1 MSYIKLIGNDVQVF
15 GEVKPDDS
23 VIYVQSIPHIDIPE
37 YQKLVY
43 ENNAVKVVTDID
55 GIKQA
60 IYNKLL
66 MQYKEAIKSTDDEF
80 LAYQKRQQL
89 NIVTNKDTADYQA
102 ALTTYNEATTLYHTE
117 RDRVATLS
125 EAELVA
131 LYQELN
137 TETSQGHIV

>member
-1 MSYIKLIGNDVQVF
+1 MSYIKVIGNDIQVF
-15 GEVKPDDS
+15 GEVKPDEDA
-23 VIYVQSIPHIDIPE
+23 IYVQSIPHIDIPK

-89 NIVTNKDTADYQA
+89 NIVTNKDTTDYQV

-117 RDRVATLS
+117 RDRVADMDD
-125 EAELVA
+125 EELIEYYNLIKGGLA
-131 LYQELN
+131 
-137 TETSQGHIV
+137 

>member
-15 GEVKPDDS
+15 GEVKPDEDA
-23 VIYVQSIPHIDIPE
+23 IYVQSIPHIDNE

-89 NIVTNKDTADYQA
+89 NIVTNKDTMDYQA
-102 ALTTYNEATTLYHTE
+102 ALTAYNEATTLYHTE

-125 EAELVA
+125 ESELIA
-131 LYQELN
+131 LYQEL
-137 TETSQGHIV
+137 IK

>member
-1 MSYIKLIGNDVQVF
+1 MSYIKLIGDTIQVF
-15 GEVKPDDS
+15 GEVKPDEDS
-23 VIYVQSIPHIDIPE
+23 IYVQSIPHIDNE

-80 LAYQKRQQL
+80 LAYKKREEYNILTEKDETDYNNAKQL
-89 NIVTNKDTADYQA
+89 YTEQ
-102 ALTTYNEATTLYHTE
+102 TLWYRTE
-117 RDRVATLS
+117 RERIADMDD
-125 EAELVA
+125 EELIEYYNLIKGGLA
-131 LYQELN
+131 
-137 TETSQGHIV
+137 

>member
-1 MSYIKLIGNDVQVF
+1 MSYIKVIGDTVQVF
-15 GEVKPDDS
+15 GEVKPDEGS
-23 VIYVQSIPHIDIPE
+23 IYVQSIPHIDNE

-89 NIVTNKDTADYQA
+89 NIVTNKDTMDYQA
-102 ALTTYNEATTLYHTE
+102 ALTAYNEATTLYHTE

-125 EAELVA
+125 ESELIA
-131 LYQELN
+131 LYQEL
-137 TETSQGHIV
+137 IK

>member
-1 MSYIKLIGNDVQVF
+1 MSYIKVIGDTIQVF
-15 GEVKPDDS
+15 GEVKPDEDA
-23 VIYVQSIPHIDIPE
+23 IYVQSIPHIDIPK

-43 ENNAVKVVTDID
+43 ENDTVKVVTDID

-89 NIVTNKDTADYQA
+89 NIVTNKDTTDYQV
-102 ALTTYNEATTLYHTE
+102 ALTTYNEATTLYNTE
-117 RDRVATLS
+117 RDRVADMDD
-125 EAELVA
+125 EELIEYYN
-131 LYQELN
+131 LMK
-137 TETSQGHIV
+137 GKIV

>member
-1 MSYIKLIGNDVQVF
+1 MSYIKLIGDTIQVF
-15 GEVKPDDS
+15 GEVKPDEDA
-23 VIYVQSIPHIDIPE
+23 IYVQSIPHIDIPE

-80 LAYQKRQQL
+80 LAYKKREEYNILTEKDETDYNNAKQL
-89 NIVTNKDTADYQA
+89 YTEQ
-102 ALTTYNEATTLYHTE
+102 TLWYRTE
-117 RDRVATLS
+117 RERIADMDD
-125 EAELVA
+125 EELIEYYNLIKGGLA
-131 LYQELN
+131 
-137 TETSQGHIV
+137 

>member
-1 MSYIKLIGNDVQVF
+1 MSYIKVIGDTIQVF
-15 GEVKPDDS
+15 GEVKPDEDA
-23 VIYVQSIPHIDIPE
+23 IYVQSIPHIDIPK

-43 ENNAVKVVTDID
+43 ENDTVKVVTDID

-89 NIVTNKDTADYQA
+89 NIVTNKDTTDYQV

-117 RDRVATLS
+117 RDRVADMDD
-125 EAELVA
+125 EELIEYYN
-131 LYQELN
+131 LMK
-137 TETSQGHIV
+137 GKIV

>member
-1 MSYIKLIGNDVQVF
+1 MSYIKLIGDTIQVF
-15 GEVKPDDS
+15 GEVKPDEDA
-23 VIYVQSIPHIDIPE
+23 IYVQSIPHIDIPE

-80 LAYQKRQQL
+80 LAYKKREEYNILTEKDETDYNNAKQL
-89 NIVTNKDTADYQA
+89 YTEQ
-102 ALTTYNEATTLYHTE
+102 TLWYRTE
-117 RDRVATLS
+117 RERIADMDD
-125 EAELVA
+125 EELIEYYNLIKRGLA
-131 LYQELN
+131 
-137 TETSQGHIV
+137 

>member
-1 MSYIKLIGNDVQVF
+1 MSYIKVIGNDIQVF
-15 GEVKPDDS
+15 GEVKPDEDA
-23 VIYVQSIPHIDIPE
+23 IYVQSIPHIDIPK

-89 NIVTNKDTADYQA
+89 NIVTNKDTTDYQV

-117 RDRVATLS
+117 RDRVADMDD
-125 EAELVA
+125 EELIEYYN
-131 LYQELN
+131 LMK
-137 TETSQGHIV
+137 GKIV

>member
-1 MSYIKLIGNDVQVF
+1 MSYIKVIGDTVQVF
-15 GEVKPDDS
+15 GEVKPDEDA
-23 VIYVQSIPHIDIPE
+23 IYVQSIPHIDIPE

-80 LAYQKRQQL
+80 LAYKKREEYNILTEKDETDYNNAKQL
-89 NIVTNKDTADYQA
+89 YTEQ
-102 ALTTYNEATTLYHTE
+102 TLWYRTE
-117 RDRVATLS
+117 RERIADMDD
-125 EAELVA
+125 EELIEYYNLIKRGLA
-131 LYQELN
+131 
-137 TETSQGHIV
+137 

>member
-1 MSYIKLIGNDVQVF
+1 MSYIKVIGDTIQVF
-15 GEVKPDDS
+15 GEVKPDEDA
-23 VIYVQSIPHIDIPE
+23 IYVQSIPHIDKPK

-43 ENNAVKVVTDID
+43 ENDTVKVVTDID

-89 NIVTNKDTADYQA
+89 NIVTNKDTTDYQV

-117 RDRVATLS
+117 RDRVADMDD
-125 EAELVA
+125 EELIEYYN
-131 LYQELN
+131 LMK
-137 TETSQGHIV
+137 GKIV

>member
-15 GEVKPDDS
+15 GEVKPDEDA
-23 VIYVQSIPHIDIPE
+23 IYVQSIPHIDIPE

-80 LAYQKRQQL
+80 LAYKKREEYNILTEKDETDYNNAKQL
-89 NIVTNKDTADYQA
+89 YTEQ
-102 ALTTYNEATTLYHTE
+102 TLWYRTE
-117 RDRVATLS
+117 RERIADMDD
-125 EAELVA
+125 EELIEYYNLIKRGLA
-131 LYQELN
+131 
-137 TETSQGHIV
+137 

>member
-1 MSYIKLIGNDVQVF
+1 MSYIKVIGNDVQVF
-15 GEVKPDDS
+15 GEVKPDEDA
-23 VIYVQSIPHIDIPE
+23 IYVQSIPHIDNE

-60 IYNKLL
+60 IYDKLL

-89 NIVTNKDTADYQA
+89 NIVTNKDTTDYQA

-117 RDRVATLS
+117 RDRVADMDD
-125 EAELVA
+125 EELIEYYNLIKGGLA
-131 LYQELN
+131 
-137 TETSQGHIV
+137 

>member
-1 MSYIKLIGNDVQVF
+1 MSYIKVIGNDIQVF
-15 GEVKPDDS
+15 GEVKPDEDA
-23 VIYVQSIPHIDIPE
+23 IYVQSIPHIDNE

-89 NIVTNKDTADYQA
+89 NIVTNKDTTDYQV

-117 RDRVATLS
+117 RDRVADMDD
-125 EAELVA
+125 EELIEYYNLIKGGLA
-131 LYQELN
+131 
-137 TETSQGHIV
+137 

>member
-1 MSYIKLIGNDVQVF
+1 MSYIKVIGNDIQVF
-15 GEVKPDDS
+15 GEVKPDEDA
-23 VIYVQSIPHIDIPE
+23 IYVQSIPHIDIPK

-89 NIVTNKDTADYQA
+89 NIVTNKDTTDYQV

-117 RDRVATLS
+117 RDRVADMDD
-125 EAELVA
+125 EELIEYYNLIKRGLA
-131 LYQELN
+131 
-137 TETSQGHIV
+137 

>member
-1 MSYIKLIGNDVQVF
+1 MSYIKVIGDTVQVF
-15 GEVKPDDS
+15 GEVKPDEGS
-23 VIYVQSIPHIDIPE
+23 IYVQSIPHIDNE

-89 NIVTNKDTADYQA
+89 NIVTNKDTTDYQA

-117 RDRVATLS
+117 RDRVADMDD
-125 EAELVA
+125 EELIEYYNLIKGGLA
-131 LYQELN
+131 
-137 TETSQGHIV
+137 

>member
-1 MSYIKLIGNDVQVF
+1 MSYIKVIGDTIQVF
-15 GEVKPDDS
+15 GEVKPDEDA
-23 VIYVQSIPHIDIPE
+23 IYVQSIPHIDIPK

-43 ENNAVKVVTDID
+43 ENDTVKVVTDID

-89 NIVTNKDTADYQA
+89 NIVTNKDTTDYQA
-102 ALTTYNEATTLYHTE
+102 VLTTYNEATTLYHTE
-117 RDRVATLS
+117 RDRVADMDD
-125 EAELVA
+125 EELIEYYNLIKGGLA
-131 LYQELN
+131 
-137 TETSQGHIV
+137 